1 MEMNNITR
9 GRRGLLVA
17 LLVSATIAGCSLC
30 SAQNPN
36 TGRNTPT
43 VAMASEIHLSPTLDN
58 TDIYEWTAT
67 PTPLINGTQTPTET
81 ATPETISMEMYQN
94 VPASYEYLLAHPD
107 EFIHA
112 PDPINTRTAFDKWF
126 REELMDV
133 IGPRSERAVNIR
145 VSALG
150 QGGGLYSTWLDKPT
164 AISGNPGFFYFEY
177 SGTVIPVVVINVSR
191 WSDPNVVDQ
200 TFCVGLFGG
209 QFSPT
214 PNGTNTLQMLSSQ
227 AKLSQM
233 DIFLS
238 TSSELLSGI
247 QLGDMAQ
254 SFIENSGDAWA
265 NLPDNVAF
273 GLGQV
278 YMVP

>member
-1 MEMNNITR
+1 MGMNNIKR
-9 GRRGLLVA
+9 RLRGLLVS
-17 LLVSATIAGCSLC
+17 LLVSATIAGCKLGST
-30 SAQNPN
+30 QNPYA
-36 TGRNTPT
+36 GMNTPSVT
-43 VAMASEIHLSPTLDN
+43 MSSAA
-58 TDIYEWTAT
+58 
-67 PTPLINGTQTPTET
+67 TQTPTET

-94 VPASYEYLLAHPD
+94 VPESYEYLLAHSD

-112 PDPINTRTAFDKWF
+112 PDPINNRAAFDKWF
-126 REELMDV
+126 SEELMDV

-150 QGGGLYSTWLDKPT
+150 QGGGLYSAWQDRPT
-164 AISGNPGFFYFEY
+164 AISRNPVFFYFEY

-214 PNGTNTLQMLSSQ
+214 PNGTNTLQMLSSG

-238 TSSELLSGI
+238 TSSELLSGV
-247 QLGDMAQ
+247 QLSDMAQ
-254 SFIENSGDAWA
+254 SFIDSSGDAWA